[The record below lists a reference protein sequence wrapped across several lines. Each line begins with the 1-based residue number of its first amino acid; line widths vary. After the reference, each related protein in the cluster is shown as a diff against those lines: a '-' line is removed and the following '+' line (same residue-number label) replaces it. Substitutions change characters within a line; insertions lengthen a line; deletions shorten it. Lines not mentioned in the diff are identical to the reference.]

1 VTSLIEVKSLGIEGR
16 VSRDRSR
23 RPIRID
29 LLMEPTQQEALVRRF
44 LLSLAVSGLTVT
56 AIDSALARG
65 GPLHL
70 FKSQLP
76 SVSRAGVPAP
86 SLRVSPSDLLGG
98 CGRGRYRDAA
108 TQRCQGPAD
117 FGN

>member
-1 VTSLIEVKSLGIEGR
+1 
-16 VSRDRSR
+16 
-23 RPIRID
+23 
-29 LLMEPTQQEALVRRF
+29 MRRF
-44 LLSLAVSGLTVT
+44 LLSLAISGLTVI

-65 GPLHL
+65 GPPHL

-86 SLRVSPSDLLGG
+86 SLRVSPSDLMGG

-108 TQRCQGPAD
+108 TRRCQGPAD